1 MKMRARDFRRQ
12 AREALKGKW
21 VLAILVALI
30 AGILGGTICTAL
42 SAYTGAASGTATQ
55 QEPPESI
62 QTLIPEIESLPDS
75 VSTALGL
82 AVVGIAGFTLLAVVV
97 RLLIGGAVSFGY
109 ATFNMNLVDGR
120 EAKVGD
126 LFSKMHIGKGFLMNL
141 LMGLY
146 VALWTLLLVIPGII
160 KAYSYAMT
168 PYILAENPMLTVNE
182 AITKSRK
189 LMNGNKW
196 RLFCLQLSFI
206 GWDLLAAITLGI
218 ADLWIN
224 PYKECAN
231 AAFYRQICA
240 EKEDDWF

>member
-1 MKMRARDFRRQ
+1 MKMRARDFRAR

-21 VLAILVALI
+21 ALAILVALI
-30 AGILGGTICTAL
+30 AGILGGTICTAI
-42 SAYTGAASGTATQ
+42 SAYTGAASGSASQ
-55 QEPPESI
+55 QEPPESVQI
-62 QTLIPEIESLPDS
+62 VVDRLNTLSEPVKNTI
-75 VSTALGL
+75 AL
-82 AVVGIAGFTLLAVVV
+82 AIVGVAAFAMITMLI
-97 RLLIGGAVSFGY
+97 RLIIGGAVSFGY